1 MEAKIDAMIRKRN
14 MIFVSLHAF
23 ISKWWWIG
31 AIRKTRLPKRR
42 RLITWMITLAASM
55 TKMPPISL
63 TPVEEALQFVR
74 RYCKGCKFHY
84 GQSVNRVSMHVHTDE
99 DKRALFKKLAW
110 EWQSAP
116 AKGKEGVK
124 SASQVVAYIEK
135 TFSLALK
142 WTTWWKKRSHLI
154 IAADMSASK

>member
-1 MEAKIDAMIRKRN
+1 MGDDGFVLFLRLMHNDKRDDRDPAFIDAAR
-14 MIFVSLHAF
+14 
-23 ISKWWWIG
+23 WIG
-31 AIRKTRLPKRR
+31 
-42 RLITWMITLAASM
+42 
-55 TKMPPISL
+55 
-63 TPVEEALQFVR
+63 EQFVR

-124 SASQVVAYIEK
+124 SASQVVAKIEK
-135 TFSLALK
+135 TFSLALN

-154 IAADMSASK
+154 IAADMSASKLEDFLKAAPSTNNNIEAFHATFGMSRRKSCP